1 MTSFG
6 QILYETADGVATV
19 TLNREMTD
27 IDPGTIVNKVEKR
40 VRWFVLPR
48 RAEKKVRSAMF
59 RHRAGRG
66 RGFRCGF
73 LPAAFLLVAG
83 AAVASDRPASPEA
96 LWKKLSPFAQPPGEF
111 AGKLGS
117 YRSPLEFADGST
129 ARTASD
135 WARRREEIRKTWHRR
150 LGPWPALVER
160 PAMKKAEKA
169 ERDGHVE
176 YKVQVQA
183 SPEGRWVD
191 GYLLVPK
198 GTGPFPAVLVP
209 FYEPL
214 TSIGRGAKGR
224 GVGTHDYGLQL
235 VKRGFVT
242 LSIGTPGSL
251 DKLGGDTREA
261 LIKAGA
267 DLRRQPLT
275 LLAYVAANCLT
286 ALSQM
291 PEVDPERIGIIGLS
305 YGGKWSMFAS
315 CLDERFACAVWS
327 DPGIVFNE
335 KDSNVN
341 YWEPW
346 YLGYDPKEKR
356 RPGVPSEKNPRTG
369 LYKELMAS
377 GEDLVDL
384 HALMAPRPVLVSGGV
399 QDPPR
404 NWQALNH
411 LVAVNDLLGHKDRV
425 FLTARK
431 THVPTAEALELELAF
446 LEYFL
451 KHAPPKGAK
460 KR

>member
-1 MTSFG
+1 MHRSRLRGLLCF
-6 QILYETADGVATV
+6 
-19 TLNREMTD
+19 TLALL
-27 IDPGTIVNKVEKR
+27 PLALAAAGTEQ
-40 VRWFVLPR
+40 
-48 RAEKKVRSAMF
+48 
-59 RHRAGRG
+59 
-66 RGFRCGF
+66 
-73 LPAAFLLVAG
+73 PAPTE
-83 AAVASDRPASPEA
+83 S
-96 LWKKLSPFAQPPGEF
+96 LWKKLAPFAQPPEEF
-111 AGKLGS
+111 AGKFGS
-117 YRSPLEFADGST
+117 YRSPLKFGDGSV
-129 ARTASD
+129 ARTPAD
-135 WARRREEIRKTWHRR
+135 WARRREEIRNTWHKR
-150 LGPWPALVER
+150 LGSWPPLVEKPMIR
-160 PAMKKAEKA
+160 KLETV
-169 ERDGHVE
+169 ERDGYMEH
-176 YKVQVQA
+176 KVQVQV

-191 GYLLVPK
+191 GYLLIPR
-198 GTGPFPAVLVP
+198 GPGPFPAVVVP

-214 TSIGRGAKGR
+214 TSIGRGNKGR

-251 DKLGGDTREA
+251 DNFGGDTREA
-261 LIKAGA
+261 LIKAGNE
-267 DLRRQPLT
+267 LHRQPLT

-286 ALSQM
+286 ALAQL
-291 PEVDPERIGIIGLS
+291 PEVDALRIGIIGLS

-346 YLGYDPKEKR
+346 YLGYDPKAQRKA
-356 RPGVPSEKNPRTG
+356 GVPSEKNPRTG
-369 LYKELMAS
+369 LYKELIDT

-399 QDPPR
+399 QDPPG

-411 LVAVNDLLGHKDRV
+411 LVAVNALLGHTNRA

-446 LEYFL
+446 LEYHL
-451 KHAPPKGAK
+451 KYAAA
-460 KR
+460 RR